1 MSAPPVYAAIDLGAN
16 SFHLVIMKD
25 MGRELQSIDC
35 RRELVRLAAGVDEH
49 SGRLN
54 RETRAR
60 ALRCLTH
67 FNAALKRVPD
77 ATVIAVGT
85 SAFRKLVG
93 DKGFLK
99 SAETTLGHPIRILS
113 GDDEARYIYR
123 GAANGQDPTKNRFV
137 LDIGGG
143 STEIIVGQ
151 GRQPNVVAS
160 LDIGCVTLTSLFLNH
175 DRLTDAHLQA
185 CQQRVDDELSR
196 VRERFSGHQW
206 QDVMGSSGSIKAV
219 SWALTNLGI
228 STDGRIERT
237 QLDRLYPVL
246 TQAESQRQLS
256 QLLELSPRRIAVFAA
271 GYIILHRVFHCFDL
285 TSMRLSYKAI
295 REGLIDEM
303 VHSNREVKPVFE
315 AENGDD

>member
-25 MGRELQSIDC
+25 VGHELQSVDC
-35 RRELVRLAAGVDEH
+35 RRELVRLAAGVDART
-49 SGRLN
+49 GRLN
-54 RETRAR
+54 RETRVR

-67 FNAALKRVPD
+67 FNNALKRVPN
-77 ATVIAVGT
+77 ATVVAVGT
-85 SAFRKLVG
+85 SAFRRLVE
-93 DKGFLK
+93 DKAFLK
-99 SAETTLGHPIRILS
+99 SAEATLGHPIRILS

-123 GAANGQDPTKNRFV
+123 GASNGQNPNQDRFV

-151 GRQPNVVAS
+151 GRQPKAVAS
-160 LDIGCVTLTSLFLNH
+160 LDIGCVTLTSQYLSH
-175 DRLTDAHLQA
+175 DRLTDAHLERCRQH
-185 CQQRVDDELSR
+185 VDAELAS

-219 SWALTNLGI
+219 SWALSNLGI
-228 STDGRIERT
+228 SSDGRIERT

-271 GYIILHRVFHCFDL
+271 GYIILHQVFHCFDL
-285 TSMRLSYKAI
+285 ESMRISYKAI

-303 VHSNREVKPVFE
+303 VQPDREVKPAFE